1 MSDMTAKLVWT
12 GDQTFTATN
21 SAGIETRID
30 GTHYNAASPVEILLE
45 ALGSCTSIDVVII
58 LEKMRTPVLRLE
70 VTLEADRHS
79 PEPRYLTHVR
89 LLFDVWGDGIRN
101 DKLSRAINLSIT
113 RYCSVYHSLRKD
125 IVLVAQYRIHPAQA
139 EAAGEYATVNLE
151 SEETDSGGT

>member
-21 SAGIETRID
+21 SAGLETRID
-30 GTHYNAASPVEILLE
+30 GTHYNAASPVEVLLE
-45 ALGSCTSIDVVII
+45 ALGSCAAIDVVII
-58 LEKMRTPVLRLE
+58 LEKMRTPATRLE

-79 PEPRYLTHVR
+79 PEPRYLTRVR

-101 DKLSRAINLSIT
+101 DKLSRAIDLAIT

-125 IVLVAQYRIHPAQA
+125 LVLLAQYRIHLAQA
-139 EAAGEYATVNLE
+139 EGAGEYVTVTLE
-151 SEETDSGGT
+151 TEETDSGGM